1 MAFKKGTS
9 GNPNGRPLDSS
20 TQLIREGLKSALDY
34 KKLES
39 ALTDLQGI
47 QYVQAVSKM
56 LPYLLPRL
64 QDVVV
69 VNLQELQHSIKNL
82 SEKDI
87 ALLSQQLIEEYER
100 RCSQ

>member
-9 GNPNGRPLDSS
+9 GNPNGRPLDAS

-56 LPYLLPRL
+56 LPYILPRL
-64 QDVVV
+64 QEVVV

-87 ALLSQQLIEEYER
+87 ALLSQHLIEEYER